1 MFDGAIIRTTLIVG
15 FPSETRDTFEDTLEM
30 VKKLEF
36 DSLGAFTYSK
46 EEDTAAYKM
55 SDEVDEE
62 VKQQRYEELMLLQQE
77 IVEKKLQDYVGKR
90 FEVLVERHEDI
101 FGRYIGRS
109 YMSAPDGVD
118 GVVYIK
124 SDDLKIGEFVQVE
137 ITGYK
142 DYDLIAKVVE

>member
-1 MFDGAIIRTTLIVG
+1 M
-15 FPSETRDTFEDTLEM
+15 
-30 VKKLEF
+30 
-36 DSLGAFTYSK
+36 
-46 EEDTAAYKM
+46 
-55 SDEVDEE
+55 
-62 VKQQRYEELMLLQQE
+62 QQE